1 MPPTTVLVRPAA
13 RLHGLVRPPGDKS
26 ISHRYALLA
35 ALAGGSSVLHD
46 FAPGADAR
54 ATCACLRALGV
65 DVRTA
70 GTTLTIIGRGPAAL
84 CSPEMPLDAANSG
97 TTARLAAGLL
107 AGLPLSATVVGDASL
122 SRRPMERVAAPL
134 RRMGARVSLHEG
146 RLPMRVEGGRLAGID
161 FEPEVPSAQVK
172 SAVLLAGLHASGRT
186 RVIEPVPTRNH
197 TGLALRRFGA
207 TVEMDGRTTAI
218 EGGQRL
224 RGVEARVPGDVSSA
238 VFWMA
243 AAAGL
248 PGGHVVIEG
257 VGLNPTRTAILGVLR
272 RAGARV
278 DIEVQAG
285 GEAGE
290 EPRGLVEIR
299 HQGPASLAIE
309 AAEVAGLI
317 DELPALAA
325 LATFGGSMAVTGASE
340 LRHKESDRIAALVRG
355 LAAMGGDVDEA
366 PDGFEV
372 RGARRLRGGAADA
385 AGDHRLAMAFAV
397 AALGAEGPS
406 EIRGAEAVDISYP
419 GFFDTL
425 AALTR

>member
-35 ALAGGSSVLHD
+35 ALAGGTSVLHD

-54 ATCACLRALGV
+54 ATCACLRTLGV
-65 DVRTA
+65 EMRAA
-70 GTTLTIIGRGPAAL
+70 GPTLTIIGRGPAAL
-84 CSPEMPLDAANSG
+84 CSPETPLDAANSG

-134 RRMGARVSLHEG
+134 RRMGARVSLREG

-186 RVIEPVPTRNH
+186 RVTEPIPTRNH

-207 TVEMDGRTTAI
+207 AVEMDGRTTAI
-218 EGGQRL
+218 EGGQDL
-224 RGVEARVPGDVSSA
+224 RGVEAHVPGDVSSA

-248 PGGHVVIEG
+248 PGGRVVIEG
-257 VGLNPTRTAILGVLR
+257 VGLNPTRTAILEVLR

-278 DIEVQAG
+278 DVEIEAG
-285 GEAGE
+285 GGEGE
-290 EPRGLVEIR
+290 EPRGRLEIR
-299 HQGPASLAIE
+299 HQAPPSLAIE

-325 LATFGGSMAVTGASE
+325 LATFGGSMTVTGAAE

-355 LAAMGGDVDEA
+355 LAAMGANVDEA

-372 RGARRLRGGAADA
+372 RGARPLRGGTADA